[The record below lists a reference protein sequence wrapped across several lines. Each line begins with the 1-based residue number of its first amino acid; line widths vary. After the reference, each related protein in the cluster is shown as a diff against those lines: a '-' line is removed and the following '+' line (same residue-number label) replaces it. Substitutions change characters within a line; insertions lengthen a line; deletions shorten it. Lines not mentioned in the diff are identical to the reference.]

1 MIGAAAAYMSGLFF
15 ASFFTFGSGL
25 LLTAAIAV
33 VLFIAAR
40 KLGITKGDVIML
52 SAVFTAAFCISSIYT
67 SQRYDKAVS
76 YDGSTGSFSGEIV
89 SVDYYDQEM
98 ASYILE
104 GRINGSFKAKAVYF
118 GDAYEASLGDTLSI
132 ESCSFTI
139 PESDYLFDSAGYY
152 KSDGVFLSIE
162 KADGVTLTVNG
173 SRKLINLL
181 LDYKNKI
188 KSDFII
194 MTGERSGGLLA
205 GMVFGDRENITDS
218 VKTSMYR
225 TGIGHIMAVSGLH
238 VSVIAAVIMLIL
250 RKLRVG
256 RYAAFALM
264 NLFVAAMIIMAES
277 PVSALRAAIMLD
289 FMYAAELF
297 RRQNDTLNSLS
308 CAVLI
313 ICIFNPY
320 VIYSSGFLLSV
331 SGTFGIGV
339 FAPYMTKNIS
349 GDTLIASFFKSVLQM
364 LCVSL
369 CVMPLSILFFD
380 EASLISP
387 LTNVLLVP
395 LCIGIMLIGILY
407 TASGGIISLLSIAGV
422 LADFVFLITDKLS
435 RLEIVYFSCGIDRL
449 FYISMICSGFV
460 LLTYMIF
467 RSRRN
472 TAIAIACAVTVFIF
486 SSTLMSSI
494 QKNKFRIAVLG
505 SGTNAVVVVN
515 YSGRA
520 EAVDLSGHYKSADY
534 LRKYLTANG
543 ISELSYLAL
552 TEDVHSQ
559 YSAYYETL
567 GLVET
572 ENLLVL
578 GENKPDESAVLFTS
592 EGFTADND
600 VYTLSYSED
609 VLSVEYCGIK
619 VSILPVRKSG
629 DSASDLSVVYG
640 NFTKNTE
647 IIADESTIYLDES
660 EYENTGLNNFEIEI
674 AENGEITLRR
684 L

>member
-25 LLTAAIAV
+25 LLTAVIAV

-52 SAVFTAAFCISSIYT
+52 AAVFTAALCVSSIYT
-67 SQRYDKAVS
+67 SQRYDKALS
-76 YDGSTGSFSGEIV
+76 YDGSKGSFSGEII
-89 SVDYYDQEM
+89 SVDYYDHEL
-98 ASYILE
+98 ASYILD
-104 GRINGSFKAKAVYF
+104 GRINESFKVRAVYF
-118 GDAYEASLGDTLSI
+118 GDAYQASLGDTLII
-132 ESCSFTI
+132 EDCSFTL
-139 PESDYLFDSAGYY
+139 PESDYLFDSAEYY

-162 KADGVTLTVNG
+162 EAESVALIKNN
-173 SRKLINLL
+173 SRKLKNLL
-181 LDYKNKI
+181 LGYKNKI

-194 MTGERSGGLLA
+194 RTDERNGGLIA
-205 GMVFGDRENITDS
+205 GMVFGDKENISDS
-218 VKTSMYR
+218 VRTSMYR
-225 TGIGHIMAVSGLH
+225 TGIGHLMAVSGLH

-250 RKLRVG
+250 KKLRVG
-256 RYAAFALM
+256 KYAAFLLM

-320 VIYSSGFLLSV
+320 VIYSNGFILSV

-349 GDTLIASFFKSVLQM
+349 GDTAIARFIRSVIQM

-369 CVMPLSILFFD
+369 CVMPASILFFD

-387 LTNVLLVP
+387 FTNVMLVP
-395 LCIGIMLIGILY
+395 LCIVIMLIGILY
-407 TASGGIISLLSIAGV
+407 TASGGILSLLSIAGL

-449 FYISMICSGFV
+449 FYISVICAAFV
-460 LLTYMIF
+460 LLTYLIF

-486 SSTLMSSI
+486 TSTLMSSM
-494 QKNKFRIAVLG
+494 QKNKFRIAILG
-505 SGTNAVVVVN
+505 RGANAVVVVN
-515 YSGRA
+515 YCGRA

-559 YSAYYETL
+559 YSAYYEAL
-567 GLVET
+567 ELVRA

-578 GENKPDESAVLFTS
+578 GKNKPDESAVLFTS
-592 EGFTADND
+592 EGFTAEND
-600 VYTLSYSED
+600 VYTLSYSEE
-609 VLSVEYCGIK
+609 VLTVEYCGIK
-619 VSILPVRKSG
+619 VSVLPVRKCGEST
-629 DSASDLSVVYG
+629 ADLSVVYG

-647 IIADESTIYLDES
+647 ITNDVNTIYLDES
-660 EYENTGLNNFEIEI
+660 ENTNTGINNFEIEI
-674 AENGEITLRR
+674 AKNGEIILRR